1 MLTIADTLKS
11 NSSQLNAV
19 DLVEPKVYT
28 IEGIDIHDRV
38 EQPAEV
44 WFNPP
49 HLNVHKVA
57 VPWRPCLTM
66 RRLMFEIWGKN
77 QNEYI
82 GRLIELY
89 NDKTVP
95 FKSEQQGGSRVSA
108 MSHLPGGVDSITVML
123 PAARGKKKPY
133 TVRLIKTEL
142 LVYPQDSFNKNKD
155 GFIKAILEK
164 KATIDDIVG
173 KARSKGFELSK
184 EQIDEINSILV
195 KKELIPLSDDLFNL
209 KSEFYFSNGT
219 CDVDKFKKDLAEDG
233 FCLTKEQES
242 SLMPIGENDEWRTM
256 ESAW

>member
-1 MLTIADTLKS
+1 MVDLSKAFLSKTDQL
-11 NSSQLNAV
+11 NSSDLTRNTIFTIKNVVFDNEKKEQKVSVYLSPAPINA
-19 DLVEPKVYT
+19 DGVE
-28 IEGIDIHDRV
+28 
-38 EQPAEV
+38 
-44 WFNPP
+44 
-49 HLNVHKVA
+49 
-57 VPWRPCLTM
+57 VPWKPCKTM
-66 RRLMFEIWGKN
+66 GRVLIASWGDDASL
-77 QNEYI
+77 YI
-82 GRLIELY
+82 GRKIELY
-89 NDKTVP
+89 TDKDVS
-95 FKSEQQGGSRVSA
+95 FGGEKVGGIRILALSN
-108 MSHLPGGVDSITVML
+108 LPNNEDCFTAML

-173 KARSKGFELSK
+173 KARSRGFELSK

-242 SLMPIGENDEWRTM
+242 SLMPIGENDE
-256 ESAW
+256 